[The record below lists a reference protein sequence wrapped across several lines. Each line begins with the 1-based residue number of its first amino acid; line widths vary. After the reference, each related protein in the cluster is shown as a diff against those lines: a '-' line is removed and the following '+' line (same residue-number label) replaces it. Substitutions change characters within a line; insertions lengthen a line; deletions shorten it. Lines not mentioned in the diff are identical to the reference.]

1 VVWRVAVVA
10 LAGLLGL
17 GGPARAASSLRLP
30 EPPGFGEVDSATLDL
45 DGIPLGPSH
54 VKLERDPAGWV
65 RIQSESAIAGGES
78 VQLSALLEPMPG
90 DGTLRLVEQRTRAV
104 DRDGALLLE
113 MMIDHVTRRATCTT
127 PAGRRMIELPRWDRV
142 ANVPINLL
150 LLPLARGEV
159 ERLEFQAL
167 VCRGEPRLLDVCARP
182 TGRIVHSARG
192 GAAVEIEYEV
202 QLGALLAQIARPFLP
217 RILFWVDPSATPDP
231 LVAHQMPLYPKG
243 PTVLVVRRE
252 LAPELFLAR

>member
-1 VVWRVAVVA
+1 VVWFAAVVA
-10 LAGLLGL
+10 IAALLGL
-17 GGPARAASSLRLP
+17 GGPVRAASSLRLP
-30 EPPGFGEVDSATLDL
+30 EPPGFGEVDSATLDP

-65 RIQSESAIAGGES
+65 LLQSESAIAGGES
-78 VQLSALLEPMPG
+78 VRLSALLEPMPG
-90 DGTLRLVEQRTRAV
+90 DGRLRLVEQHSRAV
-104 DRDGALLLE
+104 DRDGALLLD
-113 MMIDHVTRRATCTT
+113 MAIDHAARRATCTT
-127 PAGRRMIELPRWDRV
+127 PLGRRTLELPQADRV

-159 ERLEFQAL
+159 ERIEFQAL
-167 VCRGEPRLLDVCARP
+167 LCRGEPRLLDVSARR
-182 TGRIVHSARG
+182 TGRIVVSAGG

-217 RILFWVDPSATPDP
+217 RILFWIDPAASPDP